1 MLFSDFVRNTC
12 MCVQERVVIN
22 ILHGLLIKV
31 TFLLITYISSQFFS
45 GNTLKMQVSG
55 YLYVLVKY
63 ISFFPFTPDQNNNN
77 NNNKNPKK
85 TKKNH
90 KTKNKQNQKQ
100 KQNRTKKQTKQ
111 KSKQKLNLPFL
122 AIILIKIYFCV
133 FNKQWQQS
141 NC

>member
-22 ILHGLLIKV
+22 ILQGLLIKV

-45 GNTLKMQVSG
+45 GNTLKMQVAG
-55 YLYVLVKY
+55 YFICTGKIHIL
-63 ISFFPFTPDQNNNN
+63 FPFTPDQNNNN
-77 NNNKNPKK
+77 NNNPKK
-85 TKKNH
+85 TKKTH

>member
-77 NNNKNPKK
+77 NNNPKK
-85 TKKNH
+85 TKKTH

>member
-45 GNTLKMQVSG
+45 GNTLKMQVAG
-55 YLYVLVKY
+55 YFICTGKIHIL
-63 ISFFPFTPDQNNNN
+63 FPFKQNQNNNN
-77 NNNKNPKK
+77 NNNQKLHTKQKTNK
-85 TKKNH
+85 TKSKNKTEQ
-90 KTKNKQNQKQ
+90 KTK
-100 KQNRTKKQTKQ
+100 TKQ
-111 KSKQKLNLPFL
+111 KSKQKLNLHFL
-122 AIILIKIYFCV
+122 AIIMINFYFCLI
-133 FNKQWQQS
+133 NKQWQQS

>member
-1 MLFSDFVRNTC
+1 

-77 NNNKNPKK
+77 NNNNPKK
-85 TKKNH
+85 TKKNP
-90 KTKNKQNQKQ
+90 QN
-100 KQNRTKKQTKQ
+100 KKQTKP
-111 KSKQKLNLPFL
+111 KAKTKQNKKTNKTK
-122 AIILIKIYFCV
+122 IKT
-133 FNKQWQQS
+133 KT
-141 NC
+141 

>member
-77 NNNKNPKK
+77 NNNNPKK

>member
-77 NNNKNPKK
+77 NNNNPKK
-85 TKKNH
+85 TKKTH

>member
-12 MCVQERVVIN
+12 MCVQERVVIS

-31 TFLLITYISSQFFS
+31 TFLLITYILSQFFS

-77 NNNKNPKK
+77 NNNNPKK
-85 TKKNH
+85 TKKTH

>member
-1 MLFSDFVRNTC
+1 
-12 MCVQERVVIN
+12 MCVQERVVIY

-77 NNNKNPKK
+77 NNNPKK
-85 TKKNH
+85 TKKTH

-100 KQNRTKKQTKQ
+100 KQNRTKKNKKTK
-111 KSKQKLNLPFL
+111 
-122 AIILIKIYFCV
+122 IKT
-133 FNKQWQQS
+133 KT
-141 NC
+141 